1 MPLLH
6 LRNGGVSVGLDI
18 TDAVPAVVWWG
29 RELPPDLP
37 LHALG
42 LRRPWIQADRPDRPS
57 VPLVPTQADGWT
69 GTPGI
74 SGHAQGESQYP
85 RMRLSDLHVDAA
97 STTAELVLVDAYLGL
112 ELVLT
117 LSVGSSGLLSV
128 RAELSNRS
136 DSEYELS
143 SLLVA
148 LPVGDAETEVIDLAS
163 RSNREHLLQQ
173 HSFTIGRHERGTFVS
188 RGQRASAL
196 LGTCENGAGWRSG
209 SARYVHVAWSGNT
222 ELAAERDPLGL
233 AWIQAGERLLPGEVV
248 LAPGQTYSSPEILA
262 SWGDGFDAAA
272 HRFHEHVRS
281 LRGHPSTPRPVT
293 LNAWEAVYFDQSLER
308 LEPILDVAHRLG
320 VERFV
325 LDDGWFS
332 TRRDDASGLGDWTVS
347 PQVWPNGLG
356 PLVEAVRAGGMTF
369 GLWFEP
375 EMVSEHSDLARAHP
389 DWLCGPT
396 HRSPLAARHQQLL
409 NLANP
414 DARRYVRDRLSS
426 IIAELHVDYIKWDFN
441 RDVLEPVDRM
451 TGRTVARERVLA
463 TYELIDE
470 LRSSFP
476 WLEIEACAS
485 GGGRLDLGML
495 ARAERLWPSDC
506 MDPLERLSMLEG
518 VSLLLP
524 PEMVGSHVASP
535 TSHTTGRTHSL
546 SFRAGVALLGHF
558 GLEWDVSTL
567 SDVEIEAVRGWI
579 QLYMRFRD
587 LIGRGTLVHSDCDDH
602 LRARGVVA
610 PDQGEALYVVAAVAT
625 SPSVRPLPLRLPG
638 LDPDASYRVELVTSP
653 EPETAHRVVRLPPW
667 SLEPPVAWTGWQ
679 LDLGLALPVL
689 RPEQLILL
697 HLTKVT
703 P

>member
-6 LRNGGVSVGLDI
+6 LRNGGVSVGLDL

-29 RELPPDLP
+29 RELPHDLP
-37 LHALG
+37 LDAFE

-74 SGHAQGESQYP
+74 SGHSHGQSQYP
-85 RMRLSDLHVDAA
+85 RLRLSELRLDAG
-97 STTAELVLVDAYLGL
+97 STTAELILVDAYLGL

-117 LSVGSSGLLSV
+117 LAVRPCGLLSV

-136 DSEYELS
+136 DSEYELA

-148 LPVGDAETEVIDLAS
+148 LPVGDVETEVVDLDS
-163 RSNREHLLQQ
+163 RSNREHHLQR
-173 HSFTIGRHERGTFVS
+173 HPLTVGRHERGTYVS
-188 RGQRASAL
+188 RVQRASAL
-196 LGTCENGAGWRSG
+196 IGTCHPGAGWGSG

-222 ELAAERDPLGL
+222 ELAVERDPLGL
-233 AWIQAGERLLPGEVV
+233 AWIHAGERLLPGEVV
-248 LAPGQTYSSPEILA
+248 LAPGQTYSSPEVLA
-262 SWGDGFDAAA
+262 SWGEGLDAAA
-272 HRFHEHVRS
+272 GRFHEHVRS
-281 LRGHPSTPRPVT
+281 LPGHPSTPRPVT

-308 LEPILDVAHRLG
+308 LQPILEVAQRLG

-332 TRRDDASGLGDWTVS
+332 TRRDDTSGLGDWTVAT
-347 PQVWPNGLG
+347 QVWPTGLG
-356 PLVEAVRAGGMTF
+356 PLVAAVRAHGMTF

-375 EMVSEHSDLARAHP
+375 EMVSERSDLARCHP
-389 DWLCGPT
+389 DWLCGPS
-396 HRSPLAARHQQLL
+396 HRPPLAARHQQLL

-414 DARRYVRDRLSS
+414 EARRYVRDRLSS

-451 TGRTVARERVLA
+451 TGRTVGRERVLA

-495 ARAERLWPSDC
+495 ARAQRLWPSDC
-506 MDPLERLSMLEG
+506 MDPLERLSILEG

-558 GLEWDVSTL
+558 GLEWDISTL
-567 SDVEIEAVRGWI
+567 SEVEIEAVRGWI
-579 QLYMRFRD
+579 QLYLRFRD
-587 LIGRGTLVHSDCDDH
+587 LIGRGRLIHADRDDH
-602 LRARGVVA
+602 IRAHGVVA
-610 PDQGEALYVVAAVAT
+610 PDQGEALYVVAAVST

-638 LDPDASYRVELVTSP
+638 LDPEASYRVELLNGP
-653 EPETAHRVVRLPPW
+653 EPEPAQRVTRLPPW
-667 SLEPPVAWTGWQ
+667 SLEPPCAWTGWQ